1 MKKKV
6 ATDKKDWSQE
16 FEEIFIL
23 TCHDVYHHTER
34 LMDYDYEIARELLIE
49 TYVEA
54 YQRKVILPSTEKQTV
69 WLKKVADS
77 IAESSTGLTRE
88 EIEAAY
94 SEGKRKSQEKEKNE
108 IPGIDEASIYLE
120 VTDRVSQMDVPEGPV
135 SRKTYVVTTVQGM
148 FSLVLLGIAAV
159 ALFMGVMKVKQ
170 QLEILKEPFVRELET
185 GEEDGAGA
193 GFQRAKDKRVKV
205 AGKVVY
211 LSDIGQVLYSVPLEE
226 TDMAAEKPL
235 NPEIQKQTGW
245 TYYLPC
251 PDRKDTQLSEVAPSL
266 YHTLYRIHG
275 DGETIEIVARE
286 VEDYT
291 IFEDGIYVSQFNRI
305 QRIDVNEEFDVQVP
319 GIYAVVENGEIYLHD
334 TLGRLL
340 KTDSDG
346 SILYEDRI
354 FTMYSNR
361 IEDVH
366 AAPRV
371 KDHVTYFIKAGE
383 HGNSNEIHR
392 NINGKEEPFIQQGE
406 VIDSFCIAGDWLYYS
421 AYIRR
426 GGSGAHY
433 SELYRKSLTEDD
445 KAEKI
450 HDEFTGRIRG
460 MYYSEEENQIYSEY
474 TPKNWKSN
482 HGVIAVITLSGHMS
496 RLDDEVIRSE
506 RETSGN
512 DTLEFIMVKDGQ
524 VYCYW
529 KDCVWEPGESPIAI
543 WRDVIVI
550 PDGNRI
556 QLDD

>member
-6 ATDKKDWSQE
+6 VTEIKDWSQE

-23 TCHDVYHHTER
+23 TCHDVYNHTER

-54 YQRKVILPSTEKQTV
+54 YQRKVSLPSIEKQTV

-77 IAESSTGLTRE
+77 IAESSTGLTKE
-88 EIEAAY
+88 EIAAVY
-94 SEGKRKSQEKEKNE
+94 SEGKRKAGEKGEKV
-108 IPGIDEASIYLE
+108 ISKLDEASVYLE
-120 VTDRVSQMDVPEGPV
+120 VTDRISQLDIPEGPV
-135 SRKTYVVTTVQGM
+135 SRKTYVITTVQGM
-148 FSLVLLGIAAV
+148 FSLVLLGLAV
-159 ALFMGVMKVKQ
+159 TALFVGVMKVKQ
-170 QLEILKEPFVRELET
+170 QLEILKEPFVRELES

-193 GFQRAKDKRVKV
+193 SLKKNEDNRIKV
-205 AGKVVY
+205 DGKVVY
-211 LSDIGQVLYSVPLEE
+211 LSDIGQVLYSVPIGE
-226 TDMAAEKPL
+226 TDMASENPY

-275 DGETIEIVARE
+275 DGETIEIIARE
-286 VEDYT
+286 VDDYT
-291 IFEDGIYVSQFNRI
+291 IYENGIYVSQFSRV
-305 QRIDVNEEFDVQVP
+305 QRIDVNEEFEVQVP

-334 TLGRLL
+334 TLARTL
-340 KTDSDG
+340 KTNSDG

-361 IEDVH
+361 IEDVDC
-366 AAPRV
+366 APRV
-371 KDHVTYFIKAGE
+371 KDHATYLIKAGE
-383 HGNSNEIHR
+383 NGNSNEIYR
-392 NINGKEEPFIQQGE
+392 KMNGKEELFIRQGE

-421 AYIRR
+421 VYIRR

-433 SELYRKSLTEDD
+433 SELYRKSLSEDD
-445 KAEKI
+445 KIEKI
-450 HDEFTGRIRG
+450 HEEFTGRIRR
-460 MYYSEEENQIYSEY
+460 MYFSEEQKQIYSEY

-482 HGVIAVITLSGHMS
+482 YGVIAVITLNGQMS
-496 RLDDEVIRSE
+496 YLDDEVLRAKK
-506 RETSGN
+506 ETSGN
-512 DTLEFIMVKDGQ
+512 DMLEFIMVKDDQ

-529 KDCVWEPGESPIAI
+529 KDCLWEPGETPIAI

-550 PDGNRI
+550 PDDNRI
-556 QLDD
+556 QMDD

>member
-6 ATDKKDWSQE
+6 VAEAKDWSQE

-23 TCHDVYHHTER
+23 TCHDVYNHTER

-54 YQRKVILPSTEKQTV
+54 YQRKVSLPSIEKQMV

-77 IAESSTGLTRE
+77 IAESSTGLTKE
-88 EIEAAY
+88 EIAVAY
-94 SEGKRKSQEKEKNE
+94 SEGKRQAGEKGKEVISNM
-108 IPGIDEASIYLE
+108 DEASVYLE
-120 VTDRVSQMDVPEGPV
+120 VTDRISQLEIPEGPV
-135 SRKTYVVTTVQGM
+135 SRKTYVITTVQGM
-148 FSLVLLGIAAV
+148 FSLVLLGIAV
-159 ALFMGVMKVKQ
+159 IALFMGVMKVKQ
-170 QLEILKEPFVRELET
+170 QLEILKEPFVRELAP

-193 GFQRAKDKRVKV
+193 AFKRNEDNRVKV
-205 AGKVVY
+205 GGKVVY
-211 LSDIGQVLYSVPLEE
+211 LSDIGQVLYSVPIGE
-226 TDMAAEKPL
+226 TDMALENPY

-275 DGETIEIVARE
+275 DGETIEIIARE
-286 VEDYT
+286 VDDYT
-291 IFEDGIYVSQFNRI
+291 IFENGIYVSQFNRI
-305 QRIDVNEEFDVQVP
+305 QRIEDDEEFEVQVP
-319 GIYAVVENGEIYLHD
+319 GIYAAVENGEIYLHD
-334 TLGRLL
+334 TLARTL
-340 KTDSDG
+340 KTNSDG

-361 IEDVH
+361 IEDVDP
-366 AAPRV
+366 APRV

-383 HGNSNEIHR
+383 HGNSNEIYR
-392 NINGKEEPFIQQGE
+392 KMNGKEELFIRQGE

-433 SELYRKSLTEDD
+433 SELYRKSLTDDD
-445 KAEKI
+445 KMEKI
-450 HDEFTGRIRG
+450 HDEFTGRIRR
-460 MYYSEEENQIYSEY
+460 MYFSEEEKQIYSEY

-482 HGVIAVITLSGHMS
+482 HGIIAVITLNGRMS
-496 RLDDEVIRSE
+496 YLDDEVLRAE
-506 RETSGN
+506 KETSGN
-512 DTLEFIMVKDGQ
+512 DMLEFIMVKDNQ

-529 KDCVWEPGESPIAI
+529 KDCIWEPGEPPIAI

-550 PDGNRI
+550 PDDNRI
-556 QLDD
+556 QMDD